1 MTPHARSPEE
11 VAPGYLLPRR
21 ATVLAFWGL
30 MLSLFLVALNQ
41 TIVAT
46 ALPTIVE
53 DLGGLSLYPWVF
65 SSYILSST
73 ITVPLFGRL
82 SDIHGRRPF
91 FIAGL
96 LLLLAGS
103 VFGAAAGSMGQLIAA
118 RAIQGLGGGALL
130 ALSLTAIGDLV
141 PPSDRGRW
149 QALNGAVFAAAS
161 VLGPLTGGWIADHI
175 DWRWVFLV
183 SIPVGLVA
191 LGLGAATLR
200 IPPHPE
206 RAQSVDVKGAV
217 LVMGALSGLMVA
229 VVEWGDGAGPAEPRV
244 GVPLVLGALLAA
256 AFAVHARGEVDAF
269 LPVELLRDRAVRLA
283 CLAGLLT
290 GATHFG
296 AITYVPLF
304 AQGALGAS
312 ATSAGLVLMPLML
325 TMFVAAM
332 ASGPLITRIGR
343 YKWAVVAAPPAIG
356 IGFALLAVLGSGSSI
371 VSAALACAVLGTGLG
386 LVSQNLVLVAQNSSP
401 SRHLGAVTGAVMFCR
416 NAGGALGISVMGAVL
431 AAALG
436 GAVAS
441 PDLRGPGGA
450 TGLTSEQLADAFDP
464 VFWFGAGLMVV
475 ALAVALR
482 IPERPLRSAVRDDL
496 SGPPTEASE
505 SYSLASK
512 L

>member
-1 MTPHARSPEE
+1 VTARASSPDD
-11 VAPGYLLPRR
+11 VAPGYLLSRR
-21 ATVLAFWGL
+21 ATVLAFSGL

-96 LLLLAGS
+96 VLLLAGS
-103 VFGAAAGSMGQLIAA
+103 GLGALAGSMGVLIAA
-118 RAIQGLGGGALL
+118 RAVQGLGGGALL

-149 QALNGAVFAAAS
+149 QAANGAVFSAAS
-161 VLGPLTGGWIADHI
+161 VLGPLTGGWIADHA

-183 SIPVGLVA
+183 SIPVGVVA
-191 LGLGAATLR
+191 LALGAATLR

-206 RAQSVDVKGAV
+206 RARSVDALGGV
-217 LVMGALSGLMVA
+217 LVMGALSGVMVA
-229 VVEWGDGAGPAEPRV
+229 VVEWGDGAAPADPAV
-244 GVPLVLGALLAA
+244 ALPLLAGLGLA
-256 AFAVHARGEVDAF
+256 SAFALRARGEDDPF
-269 LPVELLRDRAVRLA
+269 LPLELLRDRAVRLA

-304 AQGALGAS
+304 AQSALGAS

-332 ASGPLITRIGR
+332 ISGPAITRIGR
-343 YKWAVVAAPPAIG
+343 YKWAVVAAPPTIG
-356 IGFALLAVLGSGSSI
+356 AGFAGLAMLGAGSPI
-371 VSAALACAVLGTGLG
+371 IAAAVATAVLGTGLG
-386 LVSQNLVLVAQNSSP
+386 LVSQNLVLVAQNSAP
-401 SRHLGAVTGAVMFCR
+401 SRHLGATTGIVMFCR
-416 NAGGALGISVMGAVL
+416 NAGGALGISLMGAAL

-436 GAVAS
+436 GAVAAPS
-441 PDLRGPGGA
+441 LRGPTAAGE
-450 TGLTSEQLADAFDP
+450 LSPERLADAFHP
-464 VFWFGAGLMVV
+464 VFWLGAGLMVV
-475 ALAVALR
+475 AFVVALR
-482 IPERPLRSAVRDDL
+482 IPERPLRRAVRDDL
-496 SGPPTEASE
+496 ERPAAEPSG
-505 SYSLASK
+505 SYSLVSK

>member
-1 MTPHARSPEE
+1 M
-11 VAPGYLLPRR
+11 
-21 ATVLAFWGL
+21 AFSGL

-103 VFGAAAGSMGQLIAA
+103 VVGAVAGSMGQLIAA
-118 RAIQGLGGGALL
+118 RAVQGLGGGALL

-149 QALNGAVFAAAS
+149 QAINGAVFSAAS
-161 VLGPLTGGWIADHI
+161 VLGPLTGGWIADHV
-175 DWRWVFLV
+175 DWRWVFLA

-200 IPPHPE
+200 IPSHPE
-206 RAQSVDVKGAV
+206 RARSVDIAGAV
-217 LVMGALSGLMVA
+217 LTTGALSGVMVA
-229 VVEWGDGAGPAEPRV
+229 VVEWGDGAGPGEARV
-244 GVPLVLGALLAA
+244 ALPLLAGVLLGAG
-256 AFAVHARGEVDAF
+256 FALHARRADDPF
-269 LPVELLRDRAVRLA
+269 LPVELLRDRVVRLT

-290 GATHFG
+290 GAAHFG
-296 AITYVPLF
+296 SITYVPLF

-325 TMFVAAM
+325 TMFVSAM
-332 ASGPLITRIGR
+332 ASGPLITRLGR
-343 YKWAVVAAPPAIG
+343 YRWAIVAAPPLIG
-356 IGFALLAVLGSGSSI
+356 AGFALLALLGAGSAVLA
-371 VSAALACAVLGTGLG
+371 AALAAAVLGTGLG
-386 LVSQNLVLVAQNSSP
+386 LHSQNLVLVAQNSAP
-401 SRHLGAVTGAVMFCR
+401 SRHLGASTGMVMFSR

-436 GAVAS
+436 GSVGAA
-441 PDLRGPGGA
+441 DLRGPEA
-450 TGLTSEQLADAFDP
+450 AADLTRGQLADAFDP
-464 VFWFGAGLMVV
+464 VFWLAAALMAV
-475 ALAVALR
+475 ALVVCLR
-482 IPERPLRSAVRDDL
+482 IPERTLRRGVRDDVA
-496 SGPPTEASE
+496 PPSPKTTD

>member
-1 MTPHARSPEE
+1 MPRSRTPDE

-21 ATVLAFWGL
+21 ATLLAFWGL
-30 MLSLFLVALNQ
+30 MLALFLVALNQ

-96 LLLLAGS
+96 VLLLAGS
-103 VFGAAAGSMGQLIAA
+103 LVGALSTSMGQLIAA

-130 ALSLTAIGDLV
+130 ALSLTTIGDLV
-141 PPSDRGRW
+141 PPSDRGPW
-149 QALNGAVFAAAS
+149 QAVNGAVFSAAS
-161 VLGPLTGGWIADHI
+161 VLGPLTGGWIADHV

-191 LGLGAATLR
+191 LALGSATLR
-200 IPPHPE
+200 LPPHPE
-206 RAQSVDVKGAV
+206 RARSIDGLGAV
-217 LVMGALSGLMVA
+217 LATGALSGVMVA
-229 VVEWGDGAGPAEPRV
+229 VVEWGDGAGPLDARV
-244 GVPLVLGALLAA
+244 SIPMLAGLALGAGFAA
-256 AFAVHARGEVDAF
+256 HTRRAADPF
-269 LPVELLRDRAVRLA
+269 LPVELLRDRVVRLT

-290 GATHFG
+290 GAAHFG
-296 AITYVPLF
+296 SITYVPLF

-325 TMFVAAM
+325 TMFVSAM
-332 ASGPLITRIGR
+332 TSGPAITRVGR
-343 YKWAVVAAPPAIG
+343 YKWAIVAAPPLIG
-356 IGFALLAVLGSGSSI
+356 AGFAMLALLGAGSPIAAAAFAAAVLG
-371 VSAALACAVLGTGLG
+371 AGLG
-386 LVSQNLVLVAQNSSP
+386 LLSQNLVLVAQNSSP
-401 SRHLGAVTGAVMFCR
+401 SRHLGASTGMVMFCR

-431 AAALG
+431 AAGLG
-436 GAVAS
+436 RSAAVVE
-441 PDLRGPGGA
+441 LRGPDASGVGQA
-450 TGLTSEQLADAFDP
+450 DLAAAFDP
-464 VFWFGAGLMVV
+464 VFWLAAALMIV
-475 ALAVALR
+475 ALVVCVR
-482 IPERPLRSAVRDDL
+482 IPERPLRRGVRDDVEPL
-496 SGPPTEASE
+496 SPKTSD